1 MRPGTAAATTTVALG
16 QTWTDPNGHVK
27 VQYPNDWTATTLADS
42 QSNIL
47 ELDGPDNVS
56 FYIDVYKQSGT
67 PADEMQSTNDA
78 RAKSTQ
84 FTFNNGPVADT
95 KVAGE
100 SGKMVSYTAKR
111 KDQTGTGTDGVLW
124 IVNHGNSEYDFEAL
138 AIGKHRPEIDA
149 ILATVTF
156 TG

>member
-1 MRPGTAAATTTVALG
+1 MKL
-16 QTWTDPNGHVK
+16 
-27 VQYPNDWTATTLADS
+27 QYPNGWTVTKQANS
-42 QSNIL
+42 QSNIV
-47 ELDGPDNVS
+47 EIDGPDNVS
-56 FYIDVYKQSGT
+56 FYIDTYKQSGT
-67 PADEMQSTNDA
+67 PTEEMQTTQDE

-84 FTFNNGPVADT
+84 FSFTSSPVTDT

-111 KDQTGTGTDGVLW
+111 KDQPTATGTDGILW
-124 IVNHGNSEYDFEAL
+124 IVNHGNTEYDFETL
-138 AIGKHRPEIDA
+138 VVGKHRAEIDA